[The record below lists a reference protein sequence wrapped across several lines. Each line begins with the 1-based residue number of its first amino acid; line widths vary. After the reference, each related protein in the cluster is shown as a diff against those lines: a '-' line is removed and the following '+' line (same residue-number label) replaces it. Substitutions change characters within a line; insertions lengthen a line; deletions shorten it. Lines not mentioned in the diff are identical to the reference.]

1 MIVEVFFVNS
11 EHEILLGNIAQDYY
25 LSNLSISDI
34 SKKYSISRYLILKYL
49 DEARSTGLVS
59 INIHTIYQ
67 RNDELEQ
74 RLINMFPI
82 KNLYILKNP
91 TNPAERDDLASSFA
105 AYQIQAAIK
114 NAHVVGLSWGD
125 MIFSTLNKFRPTQ
138 QDDLVFTQ
146 FLGENMKYHSL
157 TGSTRM
163 VQRAAVNYNAP
174 YFTIPG
180 PLYILNKDVRKQLA
194 KEPSME
200 KAFEHAKKMDMIISS
215 VGTLDSIE
223 ANQPWYD
230 NIDKIFPG
238 VDLDEIAGMVFA
250 RPYDING
257 QFLIDEK
264 DSTAFSTPLENI
276 LNVPRRFGI
285 VTRKSKTNAV
295 LGALRG
301 GFFTD
306 LITTESIALKI
317 LKELDKE

>member
-1 MIVEVFFVNS
+1 M
-11 EHEILLGNIAQDYY
+11 
-25 LSNLSISDI
+25 
-34 SKKYSISRYLILKYL
+34 ILKYL

-59 INIHTIYQ
+59 ITVHTMYQ

-74 RLINMFPI
+74 KLMNMFPI
-82 KNLYILKNP
+82 ENLYILKNP

-114 NAHVVGLSWGD
+114 SAHVVGISWGD
-125 MIFSTLNKFRPTQ
+125 MIFSTLNKFRPMQ
-138 QDDLVFTQ
+138 QDDLIFTQ

-163 VQRAAVNYNAP
+163 VQRAAINYNAP
-174 YFTIPG
+174 YYTIPG
-180 PLYILNKDVRKQLA
+180 PLYILNKEVRQQLA
-194 KEPSME
+194 SEPSME
-200 KAFEHAKKMDMIISS
+200 KAFSYAKKMDMIISS

-223 ANQPWYD
+223 VNQPWYD
-230 NIDKIFPG
+230 NIEKIFPN
-238 VDLDEIAGMVFA
+238 VDLNKIAGMVFA

-264 DSTAFSTPLENI
+264 NNTAFSTALTNI

-285 VTRKSKTNAV
+285 VTRKSKTDAV

-306 LITTESIALKI
+306 LITTESIVLKI
-317 LKELDKE
+317 LKELGNN